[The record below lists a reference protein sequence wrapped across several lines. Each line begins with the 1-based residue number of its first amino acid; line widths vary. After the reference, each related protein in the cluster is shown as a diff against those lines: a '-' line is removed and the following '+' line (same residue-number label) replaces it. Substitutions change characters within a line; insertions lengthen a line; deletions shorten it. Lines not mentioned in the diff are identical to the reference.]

1 MGRKEHIVGRLQ
13 RLGIHHVGDAI
24 RALHANGLISS
35 PTDLAFSAYL
45 LEKALVAVVPGSAFG
60 TEGYVRISFAT
71 SMANLEKAMT
81 RMHSALV
88 SAPSVGEL
96 ATSAMSG

>member
-1 MGRKEHIVGRLQ
+1 MPGVKCLRAG
-13 RLGIHHVGDAI
+13 GAFYAYPYVGDAI
-24 RALHANGLISS
+24 RALHVKGLIAS

-60 TEGYVRISFAT
+60 TEAYVRISFAT

-81 RMHSALV
+81 RMHSALAKTESV
-88 SAPSVGEL
+88 SEL
-96 ATSAMSG
+96 AISAMTR

>member
-1 MGRKEHIVGRLQ
+1 MPT
-13 RLGIHHVGDAI
+13 
-24 RALHANGLISS
+24 

-45 LEKALVAVVPGSAFG
+45 LEKALVALVPGSAFG

-81 RMHSALV
+81 RMHAAITEPVRASAL
-88 SAPSVGEL
+88 ARL
-96 ATSAMSG
+96 ALPRHGRRCRGGREPGNRQLDR